1 MLREE
6 VSYFIVPKEVE
17 DILLSCKKVIIPEKR
32 EEFFE
37 LAMGGKDNKEF
48 EVKYDVPGKGEVVEA
63 IVTKCKNG
71 IVINYPDVYMRRRD
85 PDSLI
90 VGDEGDT
97 DKPTFK
103 EKFGEDFDI
112 LREKTFEWLKSQELI
127 VMPFMSGGQEL
138 GYPSLLICPSNA
150 AFFAG
155 ALADIQG
162 FIPKSQLRTNFE
174 PIAIVYVAPP
184 FRHTHFGGKQVVVHN
199 RINGHHE
206 VFSYN
211 LYPGPSAKKG
221 IYGVLLNIGEMEGW
235 VTAHASTVKIITP
248 YDNVLTIMHEGASGG
263 GKSELLQQ
271 MHREKDNRVLLGI
284 NIITGEKFY
293 IEIQESCEIHPVT
306 DDMAMC
312 HPKLQ
317 TGRGKM
323 VVKDAEQGWFV
334 RLDNI
339 KSYGTEPQ
347 LERLTIHPPEPLIFL
362 NIEGH
367 PDATALIWEHTMD
380 EPGKPCPNPRVIIP
394 RRFIP
399 NIVDEPVEI
408 DVRSFGF
415 RTPPCTKEKPTYGIV
430 GLFHVLPPALA
441 WLWRLVSPRGYDN
454 PSVTDGDLMSSEGV
468 GSYWPFATGKMV
480 RQANLLL
487 QQILDYPNTQYILV
501 PNQYIGVYRV
511 GFMPEWIVREYLAKR
526 GSARLRPE
534 QLRPARCP
542 LLGYALEMVKVE
554 GHYIP
559 KAFLQV
565 DQQPEVGPEAY
576 DKGAEILK
584 NFFKKELKKFM
595 TLDLDP
601 LGKRIIECCLD
612 DGSLEDYIKL
622 IPPRR

>member
-1 MLREE
+1 MIREE
-6 VSYFIVPKEVE
+6 ISYFVLPKEVE
-17 DILLSCKKVIIPEKR
+17 DILLSCKKIIIPEKR
-32 EEFFE
+32 EDFFD
-37 LAMGGKDNKEF
+37 LALGEKGNMEF

-63 IVTKCKNG
+63 VVTRCKNG
-71 IVINYPDVYMRRRD
+71 IVVNYPDIYMRRRD
-85 PDSLI
+85 PDSLVI
-90 VGDEGDT
+90 GDEGDT

-103 EKFGEDFDI
+103 EKFMEDFDI
-112 LREKTFEWLKSQELI
+112 LREKTFEWLKNQELI
-127 VMPFMSGGQEL
+127 VMPFMSGGFEH
-138 GYPSLLICPSNA
+138 GYPSLLIAPSNA

-155 ALADIQG
+155 TLADIQG
-162 FIPKSQLRTNFE
+162 FIPRGQLKTDFD

-184 FRHTHFGGKQVVVHN
+184 FRHTHFDGKQIVVHN
-199 RINGHHE
+199 RINGKHE

-235 VTAHASTVKIITP
+235 VTAHASTVRIITP

-263 GKSELLQQ
+263 GKSEMTQQ

-284 NIITGEKFY
+284 NIVSGEKFY
-293 IEIQESCEIHPVT
+293 IEVKESCEIQPVT
-306 DDMAMC
+306 DDMALC
-312 HPKLQ
+312 HPRLQ

-323 VVKDAEQGWFV
+323 AVKDAEQGWFV

-339 KSYGTEPQ
+339 KSYGTDPQ
-347 LERLTIHPPEPLIFL
+347 LESLTIHPPEPLIFL

-367 PDATALIWEHTMD
+367 PGATALIWEHIMD
-380 EPGKPCPNPRVIIP
+380 ELGKPCPNPRVIIP

-399 NIVDEPVEI
+399 DIVDEPVEI
-408 DVRSFGF
+408 DVRSFGL
-415 RTPPCTKEKPTYGIV
+415 RTPPCTKENPSYGIV
-430 GLFHVLPPALA
+430 GLFHVLPAALA

-454 PSVTDGDLMSSEGV
+454 PSVTEDDFMSSEGV

-487 QQILDYPNTQYILV
+487 QQILDYPNTQYILI

-511 GFMPEWIVREYLAKR
+511 GFMPQWIVREYLAKR

-534 QLRPARCP
+534 QLKPAGCP
-542 LLGYALEMVKVE
+542 LLGYALEMLKVE

-576 DKGAEILK
+576 YKGAQMLK
-584 NFFKKELKKFM
+584 SFFKKELQKFM
-595 TLDLDP
+595 SLDLDP

-612 DGSLEDYIKL
+612 DGTLEDYIRL